1 MGVFRPMRS
10 PTRNTGSLR
19 KLQYVNGARDACE
32 AGERGKHWGMAAVIT
47 VEPHPLLEVGAFVTR
62 LSRPLEVIETPAR
75 IVALMASGARAPFEM
90 TGAVKAAT
98 RDMLRHAGFK
108 PAGRSKPASEYL
120 AAAFAEQRF
129 PRVNAVVDT
138 CNVVSLWSGLP
149 ISLVDADRLEGA
161 LVIRAAPAG
170 TSYVFNPSGQVIDAS
185 GLVCLWDE
193 RGPSG
198 TPVKDAQRTKTHG
211 DSRNVL
217 AIVWGTQALLGR
229 TAQTVRWYRELV
241 GAIEGAVIED
251 VSLV

>member
-1 MGVFRPMRS
+1 MSVS
-10 PTRNTGSLR
+10 I
-19 KLQYVNGARDACE
+19 QVE
-32 AGERGKHWGMAAVIT
+32 A
-47 VEPHPLLEVGAFVTR
+47 HPLLEVGAFVTR
-62 LSRPLEVIETPAR
+62 LSRPLEAIATSAQVE
-75 IVALMASGARAPFEM
+75 ALTASGAVGPM
-90 TGAVKAAT
+90 AVGEAVNTAV

-149 ISLVDADRLEGA
+149 ISLVDVDLLEGA
-161 LVIRAAPAG
+161 LVIRAAPVG
-170 TSYVFNPSGQVIDAS
+170 TSYVFNPSGQVIDAG

-211 DSRNVL
+211 DSRDVL
-217 AIVWGTQALLGR
+217 SIVWGSRALAGR
-229 TAQTVRWYRELV
+229 TAETVRWYRELV
-241 GAIEGAVIED
+241 GTIDGAAIED
-251 VSLV
+251 VELVG